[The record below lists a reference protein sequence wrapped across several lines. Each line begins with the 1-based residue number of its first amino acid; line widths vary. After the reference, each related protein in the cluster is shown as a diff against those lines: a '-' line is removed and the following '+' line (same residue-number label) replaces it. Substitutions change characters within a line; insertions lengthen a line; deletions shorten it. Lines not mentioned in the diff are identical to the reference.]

1 MGSVALLGFLFSWC
15 HCPLLPHPGTTTS
28 STTPCQVLHNDR
40 GSWYND
46 FLHDPLSL
54 CKTCDPQPNGENA
67 ISARS
72 DLNPANGSYP
82 FQALHQRSHG
92 GIDVKVPT
100 SGPGL
105 LGAGGGQSRRHGSAW
120 AMLEVKSGWEWGR
133 PGLQLSGLLSGL

>member
-1 MGSVALLGFLFSWC
+1 MVSL
-15 HCPLLPHPGTTTS
+15 S
-28 STTPCQVLHNDR
+28 SSSPPR
-40 GSWYND
+40 YND

-105 LGAGGGQSRRHGSAW
+105 LGAGGGQSRWHGSAW